1 MTFDIKYMQIVV
13 YKIIMEILNDIL
25 MTYNNIEMT

>member
-25 MTYNNIEMT
+25 MTYNNMEMT